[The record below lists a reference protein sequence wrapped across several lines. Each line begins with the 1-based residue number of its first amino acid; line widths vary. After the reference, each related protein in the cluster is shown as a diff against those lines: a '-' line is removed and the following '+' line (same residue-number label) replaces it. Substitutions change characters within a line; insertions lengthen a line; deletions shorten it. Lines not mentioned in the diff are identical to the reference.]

1 MAAVDPRLM
10 VRLEKSLDLSKRR
23 VQELVQESARVNRV
37 TRDIA
42 AFIVAGDNGISY
54 DRYASAEQMAT
65 LRGVPTHTAVPVVPG
80 SSTPAPGTS
89 TPARGRAAKSVVKTR
104 TIKTTKNNS
113 LFVVHGRDTRLNE
126 DMFSFLRAIGLNPLE
141 WNQAV
146 RRVRGANPN
155 VTDVVKAALQSVQG
169 VIVMFSPDEEARL
182 KAKFRSSKDS
192 KTLEG
197 QARQNVIFEAGI
209 ALGAHHEKT
218 LLVEVGDVRK
228 ISDIAGMHILH
239 LSNSATSRKELA
251 QRLKDKLKFKV
262 DLTGDSW
269 LTVGDFSR

>member
-10 VRLEKSLDLSKRR
+10 VRLEKSLSLSKRR

-54 DRYASAEQMAT
+54 DRYASADQMAT
-65 LRGVPTHTAVPVVPG
+65 LRGVPTHTAVHVPTT
-80 SSTPAPGTS
+80 SAAPPA
-89 TPARGRAAKSVVKTR
+89 RAAKPAVKTR

-113 LFVVHGRDTRLNE
+113 LFVVHGRDTQLNE

-146 RRVRGANPN
+146 KRVKGANPN
-155 VTDVVKAALQSVQG
+155 VTEVVKTALQSVQG

-182 KAKFRSSKDS
+182 KAKFRNSKDS
-192 KTLEG
+192 KVLEG

-209 ALGAHHEKT
+209 ALGAHQEKT
-218 LLVEVGDVRK
+218 LLVEVGSVRQ
-228 ISDIAGMHILH
+228 ISDIGGMHILRLH
-239 LSNSATSRKELA
+239 NSAMSRKELA
-251 QRLKDKLKFKV
+251 QRLKDKLKFRV
-262 DLTGDSW
+262 DTTGDSW
-269 LTVGDFSR
+269 LTVGNFDR

>member
-10 VRLEKSLDLSKRR
+10 VRLEKSLRLSKRR

-54 DRYASAEQMAT
+54 DRYASAEQMST
-65 LRGVPTHTAVPVVPG
+65 LRGVPVHTAVSVPTASPPALAPTRVTR
-80 SSTPAPGTS
+80 SS
-89 TPARGRAAKSVVKTR
+89 VKTR

-113 LFVVHGRDTRLNE
+113 LFVVHGRDAQLNE

-146 RRVRGANPN
+146 KRVKGANPN
-155 VTDVVKAALQSVQG
+155 VTEVVKTALQSVQG
-169 VIVMFSPDEEARL
+169 VIVLFSPDEEARL
-182 KAKFRSSKDS
+182 KAKFRTSKDS

-251 QRLKDKLKFKV
+251 QRLEDKLKFKV
-262 DLTGDSW
+262 DITGDSW
-269 LTVGDFSR
+269 LTVGNFDR

>member
-1 MAAVDPRLM
+1 MPAVDPRLM
-10 VRLEKSLDLSKRR
+10 VRLEKALNLSKRR

-54 DRYASAEQMAT
+54 DRYASAEQMTT
-65 LRGVPTHTAVPVVPG
+65 LRGVPTHTPVTT
-80 SSTPAPGTS
+80 TPAPSPTIS
-89 TPARGRAAKSVVKTR
+89 RAAPKAPVKTR
-104 TIKTTKNNS
+104 TIRTTKNNS
-113 LFVVHGRDTRLNE
+113 LFVVHGRDTKLNE

-141 WNQAV
+141 WSQAV
-146 RRVRGANPN
+146 QQAKGANPN
-155 VTDVVKAALQSVQG
+155 VTDIVKTALRSVQG

-182 KAKFRSSKDS
+182 KTKFRESKKDS
-192 KTLEG
+192 PSLQS
-197 QARQNVIFEAGI
+197 QARPNVIFEAGI

-239 LSNSATSRKELA
+239 LSNSASSRKELA

-262 DLTGDSW
+262 DTTGNSW
-269 LTVGDFSR
+269 LTVGDFDR

>member
-10 VRLEKSLDLSKRR
+10 VRLEKSLNHSKRR

-54 DRYASAEQMAT
+54 DRYASADQMAT
-65 LRGVPTHTAVPVVPG
+65 LRGVPTHTAVSVPVT
-80 SSTPAPGTS
+80 SSPAP
-89 TPARGRAAKSVVKTR
+89 ARAARSLVKTR

-113 LFVVHGRDTRLNE
+113 LFVVHGRDTQLNE

-146 RRVRGANPN
+146 KRVKGANPN
-155 VTDVVKAALQSVQG
+155 VTEVVKTALQSVQG

-182 KAKFRSSKDS
+182 KAKFRNSKDI
-192 KTLEG
+192 KALEG
-197 QARQNVIFEAGI
+197 QARPNVIFEAGI

-218 LLVEVGDVRK
+218 LLVEVGDVRR

-239 LSNSATSRKELA
+239 LSNSATSRKEMA

-262 DLTGDSW
+262 DLSGDSW
-269 LTVGDFSR
+269 LTVGNFNR

>member
-1 MAAVDPRLM
+1 MPAVDPRLM
-10 VRLEKSLDLSKRR
+10 VRLEKSLSLSKRR

-54 DRYASAEQMAT
+54 DRYASAEQMAA
-65 LRGVPTHTAVPVVPG
+65 LRGVPTHTAVVT
-80 SSTPAPGTS
+80 TPAP
-89 TPARGRAAKSVVKTR
+89 TPAPPRIAAKTSVKTR

-113 LFVVHGRDTRLNE
+113 LFVVHGRDTKLNE

-146 RRVRGANPN
+146 KQAKGANPN
-155 VTDVVKAALQSVQG
+155 VTDIVKTALKSVQG

-182 KAKFRSSKDS
+182 KAKFRDPKKDS
-192 KTLEG
+192 MSLEG
-197 QARQNVIFEAGI
+197 QARPNVIFEAGI

-228 ISDIAGMHILH
+228 ISDIAGMHILS
-239 LSNSATSRKELA
+239 LSNSASSRKELA
-251 QRLKDKLKFKV
+251 QRLKDKLKFSV
-262 DLTGDSW
+262 DTTGNSW
-269 LTVGDFSR
+269 LTVGNFDR

>member
-1 MAAVDPRLM
+1 
-10 VRLEKSLDLSKRR
+10 
-23 VQELVQESARVNRV
+23 VQESARVNRV

-54 DRYASAEQMAT
+54 DRYATTEQMAT
-65 LRGVPTHTAVPVVPG
+65 LRGVPTHTAVPVPVA
-80 SSTPAPGTS
+80 STPAS
-89 TPARGRAAKSVVKTR
+89 ARPTKSVVKTR
-104 TIKTTKNNS
+104 TIRTTKNNS
-113 LFVVHGRDTRLNE
+113 LFVVHGRDVQLNE

-141 WNQAV
+141 WSQAV
-146 RRVRGANPN
+146 KRVKGANPN
-155 VTDVVKAALQSVQG
+155 VTDVVKTALQSVQG

-192 KTLEG
+192 KKLEG

-239 LSNSATSRKELA
+239 LSNTAGSRKELA
-251 QRLKDKLKFKV
+251 QRLRDKLKFKV
-262 DLTGDSW
+262 DLSGDSW
-269 LTVGDFSR
+269 LTVGNFSR